1 MKSVFDNLAENL
13 RTWGNVAVERAGE
26 FTKVAAEKA
35 DELSKAGRLKMDI
48 FQMERERNRLFTDL
62 GQAVYEGRDAAG
74 LSLNKIEKA
83 VTIEQKIG
91 KINQDIAAAKAKAE
105 AAAHLN
111 DDVGAQKAKRDAPSS
126 PKGSASKPE
135 PAKVKKSPG
144 SKKPTAKAAAS
155 KKKPVTESKKKTK
168 TTKRGAKKA
177 D

>member
-1 MKSVFDNLAENL
+1 MKSIFDNLAENL

-26 FTKVAAEKA
+26 LTKVAAEKA
-35 DELSKAGRLKMDI
+35 DELSKAGRLKMEI
-48 FQMERERNRLFTDL
+48 YQMERERSRLFTDL

-83 VTIEQKIG
+83 TTIEQKIG

-111 DDVGAQKAKRDAPSS
+111 DDVGAKKTKREVPSA
-126 PKGSASKPE
+126 PKGSESNPE
-135 PAKVKKSPG
+135 SAKVKKSPR
-144 SKKPTAKAAAS
+144 SKKPAAKAAAS
-155 KKKPVTESKKKTK
+155 KKKPVSDTKKKPKSTK
-168 TTKRGAKKA
+168 KDVKQA